1 MGNNKNSDPINLKK
15 ILNFSELNN
24 KSINLD
30 NVFSKKV
37 EDSGKNLSGGE
48 KQRIG
53 IARAMYQNRDII
65 ILDEATSAL
74 DKDTE
79 EKIITKLLSLDK
91 TIISISHNT
100 NYIEKFD
107 KILFFRS
114 NSEIYCDNYNK
125 LKSIKEFKELLI

>member
-30 NVFSKKV
+30 NIFSKKV

-107 KILFFRS
+107 KILFSDQMAKF
-114 NSEIYCDNYNK
+114 I
-125 LKSIKEFKELLI
+125 LIIITN

>member
-1 MGNNKNSDPINLKK
+1 
-15 ILNFSELNN
+15 
-24 KSINLD
+24 
-30 NVFSKKV
+30 
-37 EDSGKNLSGGE
+37 
-48 KQRIG
+48 
-53 IARAMYQNRDII
+53 MYQNRDII

-114 NSEIYCDNYNK
+114 KWRN
-125 LKSIKEFKELLI
+125 LF